1 MERVSC
7 RAVQLTM
14 SRGKEVE
21 EEEWKRCR
29 SKRGEEGGRH
39 SEEMGS
45 LVAGSRG
52 KACLAW

>member
-45 LVAGSRG
+45 QIGRAHV
-52 KACLAW
+52 